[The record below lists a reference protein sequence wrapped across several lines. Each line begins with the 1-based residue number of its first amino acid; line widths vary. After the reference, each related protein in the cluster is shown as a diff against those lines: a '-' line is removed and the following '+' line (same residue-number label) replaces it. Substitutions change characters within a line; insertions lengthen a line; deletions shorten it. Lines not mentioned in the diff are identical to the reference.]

1 MLLAGSTRYFVYVC
15 LICIRRVAGFYFAH
29 ASPNTHQINTFFRF
43 FLFLRKLKFLIATPG
58 VSQRV
63 PVKRNTDPI
72 RLLDFF
78 HFNFQSQRPFN
89 GLWAQSESD
98 SFDRSW
104 YIHQLFFPYYGFRRS
119 YVACCMLISQAC
131 FTKLT
136 SIHLLNFCGLRVL
149 FLFFHRRGT
158 LSHHPARHTHTHTP
172 HRSTVTRGRI
182 FRKDFRR
189 ERENSEQPRSEASI
203 EASYRKSWAEK
214 NKSFQVETSN
224 QTTPIKVRNSLRVH
238 RRMTEIKYARNEH
251 IPRAAE

>member
-1 MLLAGSTRYFVYVC
+1 
-15 LICIRRVAGFYFAH
+15 
-29 ASPNTHQINTFFRF
+29 
-43 FLFLRKLKFLIATPG
+43 LIATPG

-158 LSHHPARHTHTHTP
+158 LSHHPARHTHTHT
-172 HRSTVTRGRI
+172 HLTAQRSHEAEFSAKTFEEKEKTRNNRGQR
-182 FRKDFRR
+182 
-189 ERENSEQPRSEASI
+189 PA
-203 EASYRKSWAEK
+203 
-214 NKSFQVETSN
+214 
-224 QTTPIKVRNSLRVH
+224 
-238 RRMTEIKYARNEH
+238 
-251 IPRAAE
+251 

>member
-1 MLLAGSTRYFVYVC
+1 MHPASC
-15 LICIRRVAGFYFAH
+15 GFLFRPRITKH
-29 ASPNTHQINTFFRF
+29 TPNQHVFRF

>member
-15 LICIRRVAGFYFAH
+15 LICIRQVAGFYFAH
-29 ASPNTHQINTFFRF
+29 ASPNTHQINTFFF
-43 FLFLRKLKFLIATPG
+43 FSF
-58 VSQRV
+58 S
-63 PVKRNTDPI
+63 
-72 RLLDFF
+72 
-78 HFNFQSQRPFN
+78 
-89 GLWAQSESD
+89 SETKI
-98 SFDRSW
+98 FDRNAWRVTASPSEEKHRSDPFVGFFSFQFPKSKTIQRSMSPKW
-104 YIHQLFFPYYGFRRS
+104 IGFIRPVLIYSSTFFPYYGFRRS

-172 HRSTVTRGRI
+172 HRSTVTRSRI
-182 FRKDFRR
+182 FRKDFQR

-214 NKSFQVETSN
+214 TNHFKSRQATRL
-224 QTTPIKVRNSLRVH
+224 PL
-238 RRMTEIKYARNEH
+238 
-251 IPRAAE
+251 

>member
-29 ASPNTHQINTFFRF
+29 ASPNTHQINTFFVF

-158 LSHHPARHTHTHTP
+158 LSHHPARHTHTHT
-172 HRSTVTRGRI
+172 HLTAQRSHEAEFSAKTFEEKEKTRNNRGQR
-182 FRKDFRR
+182 
-189 ERENSEQPRSEASI
+189 PA
-203 EASYRKSWAEK
+203 
-214 NKSFQVETSN
+214 
-224 QTTPIKVRNSLRVH
+224 
-238 RRMTEIKYARNEH
+238 
-251 IPRAAE
+251 

>member
-1 MLLAGSTRYFVYVC
+1 MNRIHSTGLDIF
-15 LICIRRVAGFYFAH
+15 
-29 ASPNTHQINTFFRF
+29 INF
-43 FLFLRKLKFLIATPG
+43 
-58 VSQRV
+58 
-63 PVKRNTDPI
+63 
-72 RLLDFF
+72 
-78 HFNFQSQRPFN
+78 
-89 GLWAQSESD
+89 
-98 SFDRSW
+98 
-104 YIHQLFFPYYGFRRS
+104 FFPYYGFRRS